1 MFHSPT
7 FIWALVMAMVGR
19 MSTNKPVSNT
29 IAIGVAIH
37 TVVLLDGVLEQP
49 RGEMSPGVHG
59 NNLLVV
65 SPLRERANV
74 RGRLGV
80 GEVGT
85 VNTLLVMVYELE
97 TQVIPVVGVQFVAG
111 NGEGI
116 VDRVRTTTNDMFS
129 LVSLETNGD

>member
-1 MFHSPT
+1 
-7 FIWALVMAMVGR
+7 MAMVGR
-19 MSTNKPVSNT
+19 ISTNEAVSNT
-29 IAIGVAIH
+29 VLSVGITIH

-59 NNLLVV
+59 NNLLGV

-85 VNTLLVMVYELE
+85 VKAPLVMDFRIGYKGH
-97 TQVIPVVGVQFVAG
+97 TGGRRSIRYWRRRGHS
-111 NGEGI
+111 
-116 VDRVRTTTNDMFS
+116 RSSTNHH
-129 LVSLETNGD
+129 